1 MASPTV
7 EPQTATVAATLS
19 SSTGVSTVA
28 TSEPVG
34 AQKIVGWQP
43 LAGVRWSPSTPEQRR
58 ATQAMH
64 DAQLEQWRRHPNYRR
79 EMAAGHLV
87 EDVHT
92 MFRRGF
98 QGILDECDFAK
109 QKGGKKNSK
118 GSRRSKN
125 GEDDNDDDVG
135 LQGPLPD
142 LHDSVIETFE
152 RWLTNLEGHHTGED
166 KSWFPR
172 IARRNPELKK
182 AFDYLSKDHQHL
194 HPLEVRVVQ
203 KKDEAALREFVSFLD
218 DHLNREEM
226 LIVPLALAG
235 LA

>member
-1 MASPTV
+1 MERVLTFAVYRTATVSLRSLEQCSQQHTKSTHMASPSV
-7 EPQTATVAATLS
+7 EPQAAIVAATLS
-19 SSTGVSTVA
+19 SSTGVSTVAA

-43 LAGVRWSPSTPEQRR
+43 LAGARWSPSTPEQRR
-58 ATQAMH
+58 ATQVMH

-79 EMAAGHLV
+79 A
-87 EDVHT
+87 
-92 MFRRGF
+92 
-98 QGILDECDFAK
+98 
-109 QKGGKKNSK
+109 
-118 GSRRSKN
+118 
-125 GEDDNDDDVG
+125 
-135 LQGPLPD
+135 
-142 LHDSVIETFE
+142 
-152 RWLTNLEGHHTGED
+152 NLEGHHTGED